1 MSPTKKKTTNL
12 KKSSKKGHWKNI
24 QRDSRGR
31 WVKQPKTNGTTKPKT
46 KRVTKPKEA
55 EKILDKIEK
64 KYEKICPR
72 CAGDLKYHTIRC
84 GPEKLV
90 KVRRCAICNFW
101 LPISE

>member
-1 MSPTKKKTTNL
+1 MSPTS
-12 KKSSKKGHWKNI
+12 KKSVKSKKNTTKGHWKHL

-31 WVKQPKTNGTTKPKT
+31 WVKQPKTKGITKSK
-46 KRVTKPKEA
+46 KKIVTKPKEA

-72 CAGDLKYHTIRC
+72 CAGDLKFHTIRC